1 MLQPPHGPE
10 EPVQPLISVDEAIP
24 DGTVFSYQVGK
35 SIAQLVAVADRRDE
49 FRRDGTVVGVSREPH
64 PAGAPVEHGVL
75 VVADVDGLHVVEERP
90 Q

>member
-49 FRRDGTVVGVSREPH
+49 FRRDGTVVGVSRDRTRR
-64 PAGAPVEHGVL
+64 A
-75 VVADVDGLHVVEERP
+75 RP
-90 Q
+90 SNTVYSSLRTSMAST